1 MSLIALGV
9 TGGIGA
15 YKAVEIARGL
25 QKHGHDVVAIMTR
38 SARRF
43 VGPLTFEAIT
53 RRRVIT
59 DQWSPGANADIEH
72 ISIATDIGL
81 LLVAPATADTIGKFA
96 NGIADDFLSSLYLAT
111 RAPVLMAPAMNTHML
126 EHDAVQ
132 RNLAALA
139 ARGVRFVDPGEGFL
153 ACGWIGRGRLAEPDD
168 VVRAADQ
175 MLRGAAALRGR
186 LIVVSAGPTFEDLD
200 PVRFVGNRSS
210 GRMGYAIAAEAAAR
224 GAEVVLVT
232 GPTALRPPAV
242 REVVKVRRAAEMHE
256 AVLSRAGGA
265 DAIIMAAAVAN
276 YTPALPAAQK
286 IPHDAER
293 VTWELMR
300 TRDILADL
308 AAWRAGRGSARPVLI
323 GFAAE
328 THDVVERARAKRLR
342 KGVDLIVANDVSRSD
357 AGFEAD
363 TNAVTLIGDGPDE
376 PIALASKA
384 AVAGTILDRVA
395 TLLATLP
402 IPIS

>member
-1 MSLIALGV
+1 
-9 TGGIGA
+9 
-15 YKAVEIARGL
+15 
-25 QKHGHDVVAIMTR
+25 
-38 SARRF
+38 
-43 VGPLTFEAIT
+43 
-53 RRRVIT
+53 
-59 DQWSPGANADIEH
+59 
-72 ISIATDIGL
+72 
-81 LLVAPATADTIGKFA
+81 
-96 NGIADDFLSSLYLAT
+96 
-111 RAPVLMAPAMNTHML
+111 
-126 EHDAVQ
+126 
-132 RNLAALA
+132 
-139 ARGVRFVDPGEGFL
+139 
-153 ACGWIGRGRLAEPDD
+153 
-168 VVRAADQ
+168 
-175 MLRGAAALRGR
+175 
-186 LIVVSAGPTFEDLD
+186 
-200 PVRFVGNRSS
+200 
-210 GRMGYAIAAEAAAR
+210 MGYAIAAEAAAR

-276 YTPALPAAQK
+276 YTPAMPAAQK

-293 VTWELMR
+293 VTWELTR

-308 AAWRAGRGSARPVLI
+308 AAWRAGRGSARPVLV

-342 KGVDLIVANDVSRSD
+342 KGIDLIVANDVSRSD

-395 TLLATLP
+395 TLLAALP
-402 IPIS
+402 IPVP